1 MEELIL
7 LQPDETMLD
16 EINAYRK
23 AMIDADSSMDGT
35 GPLLQ
40 LEAKD
45 WLCATRSLLV
55 EETCPPQWVPAT
67 QFVCI
72 RKTDGRIVG
81 MIQVRNRF
89 NDYLA
94 EYGGHIG
101 YSVHPDERSKGYAKW
116 MLAHVLPEA
125 MKLGL
130 NRVLVTCDED
140 NEASRRTIL
149 KNGGVFDRNTWLE
162 DEKQTVSRY
171 WIDL

>member
-1 MEELIL
+1 MEELML
-7 LQPDETMLD
+7 LQPDETMVD
-16 EINAYRK
+16 EINAYRQ

-35 GPLLQ
+35 GPLRQ

-45 WLCATRSLLV
+45 WLRATRSLLV

-81 MIQVRNRF
+81 MIQVRHRF

-101 YSVHPDERSKGYAKW
+101 YSVHPDERRKGYAKW

-125 MKLGL
+125 KKLGL

-149 KNGGVFDRNTWLE
+149 NNGGLFDRNTWLE